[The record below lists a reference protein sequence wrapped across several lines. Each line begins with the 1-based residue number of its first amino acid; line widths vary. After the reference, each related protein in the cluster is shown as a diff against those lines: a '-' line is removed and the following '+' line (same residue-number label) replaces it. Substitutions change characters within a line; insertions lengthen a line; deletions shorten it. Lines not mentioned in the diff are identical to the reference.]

1 MDPGDFAEG
10 KGDKGRRGRTLCRR
24 LDSSRSPRAA
34 SALWTMPAT
43 SSDSDVE
50 IVSRRVASSQPPSVL
65 RRPSLPTSSGANPN
79 RPRPAPHSSQ
89 DAKAPAAT
97 QSPTARKRTYKT
109 GAWAQSKPSSA
120 ASTSASSGASGASGS
135 RRSDG
140 AGQAA
145 PPSISA
151 KDKEL
156 LACAKARLQ
165 SLADPKG
172 KGKAAET
179 VVLSSDEELLPIP
192 SASSPRAAFLPRAE
206 LTRARHAQ
214 QRKGPRASLPSA
226 PSKGSTSQ
234 LAQPSRHSLAAR
246 PRDPAPLQETAA
258 VGDTSS
264 ESDPLR
270 VHPVPPPSKAR
281 QKDGDPSRSSQTRST
296 SSSIAQLK
304 VRHAGSFV
312 TLIYVR
318 HLVLERRRYSRISL
332 EGPVRPIRLLRPLV

>member
-1 MDPGDFAEG
+1 
-10 KGDKGRRGRTLCRR
+10 
-24 LDSSRSPRAA
+24 
-34 SALWTMPAT
+34 MPDT

-50 IVSRRVASSQPPSVL
+50 IVSRRVAPSQPPSVL

-79 RPRPAPHSSQ
+79 RPQPAPHSSQ
-89 DAKAPAAT
+89 DAKVPAAT
-97 QSPTARKRTYKT
+97 QSPAARKQTYKA
-109 GAWAQSKPSSA
+109 GARAQSKPSSA
-120 ASTSASSGASGASGS
+120 ASTSASSGASGF

-156 LACAKARLQ
+156 LARAKARLQ

-206 LTRARHAQ
+206 LTRARHVQ

-234 LAQPSRHSLAAR
+234 LAQPRRHSLAAG
-246 PRDPAPLQETAA
+246 PRDPAPLQEAAA

-270 VHPVPPPSKAR
+270 VHPVTPPSKAR

-318 HLVLERRRYSRISL
+318 HLLLERRRYSRISL